1 MTLVIILACLYPVPS
16 QLASEHC
23 TTSPNRAETLSPICH
38 ILHNDTSI
46 SPTPFGPKS
55 SQLRRSVAMTSQ
67 SNTGPKQERQ
77 LTVRLTPAKGRFTF
91 NSQAT
96 RWFAER
102 AITRISIHVD
112 PILRSVTVRAAS
124 TAEKSRLLTFLYHKP
139 NPLPVQAIFDS
150 RPLVSHLG
158 YEKGPNSTFL
168 ITSLPDAL
176 VFLADPE
183 YALRS
188 SLHVESSGPKD

>member
-1 MTLVIILACLYPVPS
+1 
-16 QLASEHC
+16 
-23 TTSPNRAETLSPICH
+23 
-38 ILHNDTSI
+38 
-46 SPTPFGPKS
+46 
-55 SQLRRSVAMTSQ
+55 MTSET
-67 SNTGPKQERQ
+67 NTGAHSGRQ
-77 LTVRLTPAKGRFTF
+77 LTVRLTPAKSRFIF

-96 RWFAER
+96 HWFVER
-102 AITRISIHVD
+102 AISRISIRVD

-124 TAEKSRLLTFLYHKP
+124 PTDTSRLLTFLYHKP

-150 RPLVSHLG
+150 RSLVSHLG

-168 ITSLPDAL
+168 ITQLADAL

-188 SLHVESSGPKD
+188 SIQVDCSGPKDQPPE